1 MNYSKVLRNL
11 QYLFFISS
19 IIVFASW
26 FFVKF
31 SQGNY
36 VASPFSPP
44 QWLFFPMWSFLFFM
58 IGLSLRELSNKGFS
72 NAKLNFAFW
81 IFVIQMLIN
90 FLWGSTFVLLN
101 SLIISAVILLF
112 AWFFVLFSFVEF
124 KELSKKSAYLLLPY
138 LCWMT
143 AAVLVSLGNAWV
155 N

>member
-1 MNYSKVLRNL
+1 MNYSKILKNL

-19 IIVFASW
+19 ILAFASW

-36 VASPFSPP
+36 VASPLSPP
-44 QWLFFPMWSFLFFM
+44 QWIFFPMWSFLFFM
-58 IGLSLRELSNKGFS
+58 TGLSLRELSSKGFS

-81 IFVIQMLIN
+81 IFIIQMLIN
-90 FLWGSTFVLLN
+90 FLWGSTFTALN

-112 AWFFVLFSFVEF
+112 AWFFALFSFVEF
-124 KELSKKSAYLLLPY
+124 RELSKKSAYLLLPY
-138 LCWMT
+138 VCWMT
-143 AAVLVSLGNAWV
+143 VAVLVSLANAWV